1 MEELQKE
8 IERIRREQEELVFGV
23 FDEQTAWETG
33 NRLRQIAREK
43 GYAVAIS
50 ITLNRRRLF
59 ACAMAGTTHQRRVDQ
74 AERKYRIQVFQEL
87 L

>member
-8 IERIRREQEELVFGV
+8 IERIRREQEELVFGA

-50 ITLNRRRLF
+50 ITLNLSLI
-59 ACAMAGTTHQRRVDQ
+59 H
-74 AERKYRIQVFQEL
+74 I
-87 L
+87 